1 MTLMIS
7 AKKKI
12 SLIAPFYNEEKNAHF
27 FFERVSSVFQKIE
40 DKYDYEVIC
49 VNDGSRDDTLN
60 ILLNLKKEFFPNI
73 KVINFSR
80 NFGKEAA
87 ITAGIDFA
95 DGDAIVPIDS
105 DLQHPPELILEMIEK
120 WESGFDVVLAK
131 RKSRDTDS
139 KIQRIT
145 ANLFYSLSSKIS
157 HTNIPAD
164 VGDFRLFDK
173 SVAFELR
180 KLREVNRFMKGLF
193 AWVGFKTVQ
202 VEYTVEPRKHGET
215 SFNTW
220 KLWNFALEAI
230 TSFSTIPLRI
240 WSYLGAIISFAS
252 IVYAVF
258 LAIKTIIYGNSTPG
272 YASLM
277 VAILF
282 FSGVQLIGIGIL
294 GEYIARIS
302 NEVRNRPVYIVKD
315 IFR

>member
-1 MTLMIS
+1 MS
-7 AKKKI
+7 VSKKKI
-12 SLIAPFYNEEKNAHF
+12 SLIAPFYNEEKNAHL
-27 FFERVSSVFQKIE
+27 FFERVDKVFENIKE
-40 DKYDYEVIC
+40 KYNYEVVCI
-49 VNDGSRDDTLN
+49 NDGSNDNTLN
-60 ILLNLKKEFFPNI
+60 ELIRLKNESFPMLKI
-73 KVINFSR
+73 INFSR

-87 ITAGIDFA
+87 VTAGIDFA
-95 DGDAIVPIDS
+95 DGDAFIPIDS
-105 DLQHPPELILEMIEK
+105 DLQHPPELILEMINK
-120 WESGFDVVLAK
+120 WESGFDVILAK
-131 RKSRDTDS
+131 RKSRATDR
-139 KIQRIT
+139 KIQRVT

-173 SVAFELR
+173 SVALELR
-180 KLREVNRFMKGLF
+180 KLRETNRFMKGLF
-193 AWVGFKTVQ
+193 AWVGFKTTY
-202 VEYTVEPRKHGET
+202 VEYNVEPRQHGKT

-240 WSYLGAIISFAS
+240 WSYIGVIISIFS
-252 IVYAVF
+252 MVYAVF
-258 LAIKTIIYGNSTPG
+258 LVVKTMFFGNPTPG

-302 NEVRNRPVYIVKD
+302 NEVRNRPIYIIKD
-315 IFR
+315 IF